1 MSELDRFE
9 ARLAVSL
16 ARLADQVPTEVDPVR
31 VAATI
36 ASSERRAR
44 VPWWPGLRSLR
55 LVPTLQ
61 LAIVLAALLA
71 LALGLLVLAP
81 RLLQSPFEAALHG
94 RIVCEGAP
102 WTTSDVGGQVLD
114 CRSELADP
122 RLAGTVRISVDE
134 LPQAGTGVVRPGA
147 MELRAGGASWTG
159 GLQVTTAANGLA
171 IGDAVLEGDG
181 TADGVVLHLH
191 LLSTDGL
198 AWGVLATTSEAKR

>member
-1 MSELDRFE
+1 MAEPDRFE
-9 ARLAVSL
+9 ARLAASL
-16 ARLADQVPTEVDPVR
+16 ARLADEVPTDVDPAR

-36 ASSERRAR
+36 ASGERRGWM
-44 VPWWPGLRSLR
+44 PWWPGLRSLR
-55 LVPTLQ
+55 LAPALQ

-81 RLLQSPFEAALHG
+81 RLVQSPFEAQLRG

-102 WTTSDVGGQVLD
+102 WTTSDVGRLQLD

-122 RLAGTVRISVDE
+122 RLAGTVRISLDE
-134 LPQAGTGVVRPGA
+134 LPQAGTGVIRPGA

-159 GLQVTTAANGLA
+159 GLQVTAAPNGLA
-171 IGDAVLEGDG
+171 IGDAVLVGDG

-198 AWGVLATTSEAKR
+198 AWGVLATTSEGTR

>member
-1 MSELDRFE
+1 MAEPDRFE
-9 ARLAVSL
+9 ARLAASL
-16 ARLADQVPTEVDPVR
+16 ARLADDVPTDVDPAR
-31 VAATI
+31 VAATV
-36 ASSERRAR
+36 AAAERLGWL
-44 VPWWPGLRSLR
+44 PWWPGLRGLR
-55 LVPTLQ
+55 LVPALQ

-81 RLLQSPFEAALHG
+81 RLVQSPFEAQLRG
-94 RIVCEGAP
+94 RIVCEGTP
-102 WTTSDVGGQVLD
+102 WTTSDVGGLQLD

-134 LPQAGTGVVRPGA
+134 LPQAGTGVIRPGA
-147 MELRAGGASWTG
+147 MELRAGGATWTG
-159 GLQVTTAANGLA
+159 GLQVTTAPNGLA

-198 AWGVLATTSEAKR
+198 AWGVLATTSEATR